1 MELNQAFTFKKNA
14 SDRIAAMRKR
24 PKTGVFLGVL
34 LLVGLLVIVYHFP
47 AVRQRLDWRLDFAM
61 AYARGV
67 FDPIDAPPTP
77 ANAPQITSVFLP
89 TSSPTATA
97 SLQQTSTPT
106 VIASPTPTPT
116 ATPLPVSISLP
127 APKWERQDINNC
139 GPASLAMYLRFYGW
153 EGDQHDI
160 ASLLKPYR
168 EDRNVNVEELDY
180 FVRTRVGWLNV
191 QYRVG
196 GDLALLKQFLA
207 AGIPVMIEESFYFEE
222 PFWPNDDLWAAHY
235 FLLTGY
241 DEQAQKFIGQD
252 SFYGANREIEYA
264 SLDEYWKSFNRVYI
278 LIYLPHQEATVK
290 SILGAHWDMAY
301 NRQHALEVA
310 QQEVQENPQDAFAW
324 FNLGTNLVFF
334 ERYIEAT
341 DAYDRARAIG
351 LPQRMFRY
359 QFGPFIAYFHAGLM
373 DEVLA
378 LTEYALKITPT
389 SEEAMLWR
397 GWAFY
402 RKGNLAEALSYFHQ
416 ALEMNPNYI
425 DAQYALDFV
434 ESQG

>member
-1 MELNQAFTFKKNA
+1 
-14 SDRIAAMRKR
+14 MRKR
-24 PKTGVFLGVL
+24 PKIGKFLLAILIVTGLMVL
-34 LLVGLLVIVYHFP
+34 IVRLP
-47 AVRQRLDWRLDFAM
+47 QVSQRLDWRLDFAL

-67 FDPIDAPPTP
+67 LDPIEAPPTP
-77 ANAPQITSVFLP
+77 LSAPQITSFAFV
-89 TSSPTATA
+89 A
-97 SLQQTSTPT
+97 
-106 VIASPTPTPT
+106 PTPT
-116 ATPLPVSISLP
+116 ATRLPQHTPTPLASALPTSTPTSTPLPSSFSLP
-127 APKWERQDINNC
+127 APKWEKQDINNC

-160 ASLLKPYR
+160 ASLLKPNR

-180 FVRTRVGWLNV
+180 YVRTHAGWLNV

-241 DEQAQKFIGQD
+241 DDPSQKFIGQD
-252 SFYGANREIEYA
+252 SFYGANREINYA

-278 LIYLPHQEATVK
+278 LIYLPQQEATVQ
-290 SILGAHWDMAY
+290 SILGPHWDKTY
-301 NRQHALEVA
+301 NRQLALEVA
-310 QQEVQENPQDAFAW
+310 QEEIQANPQDAFAW

-341 DAYDRARAIG
+341 EAYDRARAIG

-389 SEEAMLWR
+389 SEEALLWR

-402 RKGNLAEALSYFHQ
+402 RKGDVAQALAYFTQ
-416 ALEMNPNYI
+416 ALEMNPNYF

-434 ESQG
+434 KPQQ